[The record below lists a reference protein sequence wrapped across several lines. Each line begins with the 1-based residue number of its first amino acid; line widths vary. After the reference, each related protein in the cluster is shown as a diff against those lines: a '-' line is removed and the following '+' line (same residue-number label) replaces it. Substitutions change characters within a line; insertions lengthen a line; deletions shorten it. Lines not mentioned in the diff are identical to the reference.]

1 MNRNTSGNSGREIV
15 GFILEEKHIDSIF
28 NRLNKN
34 SEETSEFIMIN
45 VQILLSL
52 IQFCILEETRNNY
65 KSSFVN
71 CDLENECERLCKV
84 FSQKFQEKIPD
95 LIDFLQNRLHSEPS
109 INTSWKQKVT
119 IFGLEKLKILELLTS
134 VLKFRDECYLIKM
147 TETDIFPKLFV
158 RYISSL
164 KCHKAFLFFYF
175 RFQSLFKSHP
185 FHSILHNAIFK
196 FVKQSFELN
205 NEKIN
210 NLVKN

>member
-95 LIDFLQNRLHSEPS
+95 LIDFLQNRLISEPN

-158 RYISSL
+158 IYIS
-164 KCHKAFLFFYF
+164 
-175 RFQSLFKSHP
+175 P
-185 FHSILHNAIFK
+185 
-196 FVKQSFELN
+196 
-205 NEKIN
+205 
-210 NLVKN
+210 